1 MVYLGI
7 FKLKINGDKMNI
19 NINTTP
25 PTSPRPTSAPDI
37 KTKYAEYKQK
47 NIAQRNFTINIED
60 NNRAE
65 LRLLKSYFVSNCYET
80 KK

>member
-1 MVYLGI
+1 ME
-7 FKLKINGDKMNI
+7 NQM

-25 PTSPRPTSAPDI
+25 PTSPRVPQSPPDI

-47 NIAQRNFTINIED
+47 NMAQRNFTINIE
-60 NNRAE
+60 NNDRAE

-80 KK
+80 QK